1 MHLYLTL
8 IQYAIFLL
16 RLIWSWSQ
24 FSLAVKK
31 PFRIILIWI
40 EMHLFRKISC
50 MVIPSMSTSI
60 CYTNFSHTFRV
71 FSPSCFCK
79 SFVSSFF
86 FSINLFFSYNRYASE
101 SVKQIGLVESVHLIL
116 AMRFIY
122 SYLLRKSLICF
133 AEGFSSRNHC
143 AIERKQCF
151 FLCVLVEHRLA
162 SEADHTKLWTLRVYL
177 NRRDCCCLYTFHELK
192 HFILR
197 RFAFNGCYVFLCLSV
212 CMCRKYFMKLIIIS
226 KRFLRP

>member
-1 MHLYLTL
+1 
-8 IQYAIFLL
+8 
-16 RLIWSWSQ
+16 
-24 FSLAVKK
+24 
-31 PFRIILIWI
+31 
-40 EMHLFRKISC
+40 MHLFRKISR

-151 FLCVLVEHRLA
+151 FFCVCQSSIGLHQKRTIQNSELCVCILTVGIVVAFTLFTSSSTLFCADSRSTDVMYFCVCLCACVE
-162 SEADHTKLWTLRVYL
+162 
-177 NRRDCCCLYTFHELK
+177 N
-192 HFILR
+192 IL
-197 RFAFNGCYVFLCLSV
+197 
-212 CMCRKYFMKLIIIS
+212 
-226 KRFLRP
+226 